1 MKNII
6 NIILAITII
15 CISCSKSQIGQTRSI
30 GINSP
35 WNDSSNLHPKNAPLN
50 ALLEK
55 YKKKGLPGISLLVS
69 DTKGTWIGGA
79 VKADIENNIDF
90 VPGTISKAASIT
102 KLFMGTLVFKLMED
116 SINSGIGYRA
126 LDKKISDWLPSRIT
140 NKLANG
146 NMITLGQCLK
156 HETGIPDIIE
166 EDPFYLAVLN
176 TPNKK
181 WTQEELLSFIYDK
194 PALFSPGDTAI
205 YSNTNTI
212 LVTMVLEAQAG
223 KKHSDLLKQ
232 YILNPLGLTQTF
244 YQPHDLLPNSVA
256 QGYYDLYNNNS
267 LVNVSNLVTGSGNGY
282 GGLYSNLFDLYKFAD
297 ALLVK
302 QTLLKP
308 SSWSLMQT
316 YGMEDED
323 NRYGYGIQKSYLVRG
338 INYGIGHKGRDL
350 GYTANLFYYPNR
362 GVLNIFFINY
372 GTDGD
377 SQLKDV
383 FREFSNEL
391 LDITLN

>member
-1 MKNII
+1 MKNFIH
-6 NIILAITII
+6 IILIITSF

-30 GINSP
+30 GINPP
-35 WNDSSNLHPKNAPLN
+35 WNDSSSRHPKNASLN

-69 DTKGTWIGGA
+69 DANGTWIGADG
-79 VKADIENNIDF
+79 KADIENNIDF

-116 SINSGIGYRA
+116 SVNTGIGYTA
-126 LDKKISDWLPSRIT
+126 LNKKISDWVPSRVT

-146 NMITLGQCLK
+146 NVITLGQCMK

-176 TPNKK
+176 NPNKK
-181 WTQEELLSFIYDK
+181 WTQEELLTFIYDK

-212 LVTMVLEAQAG
+212 LVTMVIEAQSG
-223 KKHSDLLKQ
+223 RKHADLLKQ

-244 YQPHDLLPNSVA
+244 YQPHDILPNSVA

-282 GGLYSNLFDLYKFAD
+282 GGLYSNLFDLYKFGD
-297 ALLVK
+297 ALLVS
-302 QTLLKP
+302 QTFLKP
-308 SSWSLMQT
+308 ASWALMQT
-316 YGMEDED
+316 YGKEDED
-323 NRYGYGIQKSYLVRG
+323 NRYGYGIQKSYLARG

-350 GYTANLFYYPNR
+350 AYTANLFYYPNKN
-362 GVLNIFFINY
+362 VLNIFLINY

-377 SQLKDV
+377 SDLKEV
-383 FREFSNEL
+383 FRQFSNEL